1 MPLDIL
7 KLPGPHAF
15 AFARTHKAR
24 THNWKLTTER
34 SQGMPQDLELEEGIV
49 LDPLVEDKVSHEPST
64 GGREERSNE
73 TSRNRRLPGLNVQ
86 PDPRAAAAVAAAAE
100 ARIRQQEAEEKAEMA
115 AAAAEAWI
123 RHEEEEEEAAAKEAV
138 WLRQIDA
145 KKKNR
150 NHATSNEKAEEI
162 ARLQLQLAQK
172 MQHLEQLTQSASA
185 RPASRSPIRS
195 PQHSMT
201 ASSESLLESLLISRS
216 ASARPS
222 SQSPIRP
229 SSQSP
234 IRSISRTLSTN
245 SARRVQF
252 QESQESQGRGEGSFH
267 SYNRY
272 A

>member
-1 MPLDIL
+1 
-7 KLPGPHAF
+7 
-15 AFARTHKAR
+15 
-24 THNWKLTTER
+24 
-34 SQGMPQDLELEEGIV
+34 MPQDLELEEGIV
-49 LDPLVEDKVSHEPST
+49 LYPLVEDKVEHEPST
-64 GGREERSNE
+64 AGREGRSNK
-73 TSRNRRLPGLNVQ
+73 TAGNRRLPGLNVQ
-86 PDPRAAAAVAAAAE
+86 PDSRAAAAAAEAAE

-115 AAAAEAWI
+115 AVAAEAWV

-145 KKKNR
+145 KRNNR
-150 NHATSNEKAEEI
+150 KHATSNEKAEEI

-172 MQHLEQLTQSASA
+172 MLHLEQLTQSASA

-201 ASSESLLESLLISRS
+201 ASSESLLESPLISRS
-216 ASARPS
+216 ASA
-222 SQSPIRP
+222 RP

-252 QESQESQGRGEGSFH
+252 QESQGGGGEGF